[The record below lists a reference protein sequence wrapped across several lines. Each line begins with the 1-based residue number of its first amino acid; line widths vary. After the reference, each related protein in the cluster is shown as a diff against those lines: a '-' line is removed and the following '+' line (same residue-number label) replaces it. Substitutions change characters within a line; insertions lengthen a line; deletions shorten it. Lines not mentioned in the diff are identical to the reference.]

1 MRTSNK
7 KLYLAACLV
16 APLMACGS
24 ESTGGT
30 QVKLP
35 DNCTNGQ
42 VLTTDSSG
50 QLVCTSLPVGSQK
63 LPECQPFVEALTSED
78 GSTVKCVARNNEN
91 PGGADAVKAVNQVS
105 TTLSMINTTVNNLAG
120 QRQTYGVFKGLT
132 TAKTAGNIS
141 SNGKTGIL
149 GAADICATQ
158 YGAGAYMCSVYDMYM
173 NVARGKIAQTDTVAK
188 SWVYMTSWKSIAAGA
203 ANAGQGL
210 NDNCASFTNGATNG
224 GYWGTAFEWTAL
236 SNTSQGLKFNAG
248 NVAPNS
254 AQCSDMLPIACCL

>member
-42 VLTTDSSG
+42 VLTTDSAG

-63 LPECQPFVEALTSED
+63 LPECQPFVEALSSED
-78 GSTVKCVARNNEN
+78 GATVKCVARNNEN
-91 PGGADAVKAVNQVS
+91 PGGSDAVKAVNQIS
-105 TTLSMINTTVNNLAG
+105 TTLSTINTTVNNLLG

-132 TAKTAGNIS
+132 TAKTTGAIS

-149 GAADICATQ
+149 GAADVCATQ

-173 NVARGKIAQTDTVAK
+173 NVARGKIKDTDSVAK
-188 SWVYMTSWKSIAAGA
+188 SWVYMQSWKDPSSSTPTITV
-203 ANAGQGL
+203 GL
-210 NDNCASFTNGATNG
+210 SDNCASYTSSGNTT
-224 GYWGTAFEWTAL
+224 YYGTAVEWTTL
-236 SNTSQGLKFNAG
+236 SSGSKGLKFNAG
-248 NVAPNS
+248 NVAPNT
-254 AQCSDMLPIACCL
+254 ALCSDMLPIACCL